1 MESIFGISLD
11 TYLVAVGTMAVLIVL
26 ILLYIA
32 IRNPLLVRL
41 GARNFTRRKS
51 QTVLIVIGLM
61 LSTLIVSAALVT
73 GDTVGQSIT
82 NRIYT
87 SLGSIDIIVDPDEE
101 KSEGMRSIKASDI
114 SVIRENFRD
123 DSRVDGIA
131 SILQIDVPAANQQAR
146 LSDPRAYLIGVVPD
160 QIRVFKQLQLS
171 DGELLDPEV
180 LNSGGVVVSERLAE
194 SINLNS
200 GDLVTL
206 FVENNPY
213 QFSVAAIVKDNGL
226 TAKDQAGPGS
236 KPGGGV
242 MMLLDDALTL
252 SGWEGPNI
260 LGISVA
266 GGVRNDLELV
276 DTVSGEVEEL
286 IGASNLSVEVVEN
299 KKDLVAIGSLVG
311 SVFVSFFI
319 IFGLFS
325 IAAGLMLIFLTFVM
339 LAAERRS
346 EMGMAR
352 AVGMKRLHLTQAFI
366 AEGMLYNVGS
376 ALVGAALG
384 VLVAWLM
391 ITLLGFIFASFG
403 TEIVLNVNPRALALA
418 YLVGI
423 VLTFVTVAFSSW
435 RAANLNIVRS
445 IRDIPEPDLLQSN
458 LGGIGELFR
467 STWSVAWTVIWSVI
481 GFVLTIA
488 LVGFVIPAVQVFSVF
503 GGQIGAAIGVTIG
516 LSAVILIVYFVRKLF
531 NYAYQKLSLVRLI
544 SRPVNKL
551 NIWSNTHRSGAG
563 WAVWMII
570 FGSLGV
576 YLGGWGDNV
585 NVPSWIGPQLWSYT
599 GGTTLIIFSLGILA
613 VYFGA
618 PPRLSFTSVGL
629 IAVWL
634 WLLPLPFSVLPG
646 FPETANGWNDPVQGV
661 FSLFGLGHEPIDG
674 NFEMFFVSGVAV
686 TAASIFVVV
695 YNATLLLAPLN
706 LARNVFKGVMPAVR
720 TAIAYPLA
728 SRFRTAMTLA
738 MFTLVVFGLVVL
750 SILNHNFSQVFAG
763 EEAQAGFDIAIEGN
777 PSNRIENIELALVNS
792 EFMDKKLLR
801 EDISS
806 ISSLRSATG
815 LLTGVDETDTR
826 DGLYSIQ
833 GMDPNF
839 ILTNELKLLTRAKG
853 YESDE
858 AVFMA
863 LASSSR
869 YAIIDESR
877 LKDGSNAF
885 GEPTSQNSFRI
896 ERTLS
901 EIDSSGWAP
910 IAVAVMDPFTG
921 LEQEFE
927 IVGIIS
933 NTSTQ
938 VRREWSALFISEQSV
953 DDVFGGGFKDMFYVV
968 AADNT
973 DLIGLANG
981 IESGLLEQGV
991 QAVSIRKEVD
1001 ESASQNA
1008 AFSALFEG
1016 FTALG
1021 LIVGIAA
1028 LGVIS
1033 FRTVAERRQ
1042 QIGMLRAIGYRS
1054 RLIGLS
1060 FFLESSF
1067 IAITGIL
1074 LGLGLG
1080 YAISYNILTSP
1091 EFAAAG
1097 LESNFD
1103 VPWLRIL
1110 VFIGAAYLASSLMTL
1125 IPARAASKVPVAEAL
1140 RYSG

>member
-11 TYLVAVGTMAVLIVL
+11 TYLIAVGTMAVLIVL

-51 QTVLIVIGLM
+51 QTVLILIGLM
-61 LSTLIVSAALVT
+61 LSTLIISAALVT

-87 SLGSIDIIVDPDEE
+87 SLGSIDIIVGPDEE
-101 KSEGMRSIKASDI
+101 KIEGIRSIKASDLSI
-114 SVIRENFRD
+114 IREELRED
-123 DSRVDGIA
+123 LRVDGVA
-131 SILQIDVPAANQQAR
+131 AVLQVDVPAANQQAR
-146 LSDPRAYLIGVVPD
+146 LSDPRAYLIGVIPD
-160 QIRVFKQLQLS
+160 EIRKFKQLELS
-171 DGELLDPEV
+171 DGEVLDPGI

-194 SINLNS
+194 SINLS
-200 GDLVTL
+200 AGDAVTL
-206 FVENNPY
+206 FVENTPH
-213 QFSVAAIVKDNGL
+213 QFLVAAIVRDNGL
-226 TAKDQAGPGS
+226 TAKDQAGPES

-242 MMLLDDALTL
+242 MMLLEDALTL

-260 LGISVA
+260 LVISTS
-266 GGVRNDLELV
+266 GGVRNDLEIV
-276 DTVSGEVEEL
+276 DTISGEVEAL
-286 IGASNLSVEVVEN
+286 IESSNLSVEVIEN

-403 TEIVLNVNPRALALA
+403 TEITLNVNPRALALA

-445 IRDIPEPDLLQSN
+445 IRDIPEPDLLQRD
-458 LGGIGELFR
+458 LGGFRELLR
-467 STWSVAWTVIWSVI
+467 STWSVACRVIWLVI
-481 GFVLTIA
+481 GFALTIS
-488 LVGFVIPAVQVFSVF
+488 LVGFVISAVQLFSIF
-503 GGQIGAAIGVTIG
+503 GGQIGAAIGVTLG
-516 LSAVILIVYFVRKLF
+516 LSGVILIVYFVRKLF
-531 NYAYQKLSLVRLI
+531 DYAHGKISLVRLI
-544 SRPVNKL
+544 SRPIDKL
-551 NIWSNTHRSGAG
+551 NAWSNTHRSGAG

-570 FGSLGV
+570 LGSLGV
-576 YLGGWGDNV
+576 YLGGWGANAV
-585 NVPSWIGPQLWSYT
+585 VPSWIGPQLWSYT
-599 GGTTLIIFSLGILA
+599 TGTTLIIFSLGILA

-634 WLLPLPFSVLPG
+634 WLLPLPFTIFPG
-646 FPETANGWNDPVQGV
+646 FPETANGWDDPIQGI
-661 FSLFGLGHEPIDG
+661 FSLFGLGHEPIEG

-686 TAASIFVVV
+686 TASSIFVVV

-706 LARNVFKGVMPAVR
+706 LVRNVFKGVMPAVR
-720 TAIAYPLA
+720 IAIAYPLA

-777 PSNRIENIELALVNS
+777 SSNRIKGIDLALTNS
-792 EFMDKKLLR
+792 EFMDKKLLG
-801 EDISS
+801 EGITS

-815 LLTGVDETDTR
+815 FLTGIDGTDTR
-826 DGLYSIQ
+826 DGLYSVQ
-833 GMDPNF
+833 GMDQSF
-839 ILTNELKLLTRAKG
+839 ISTNELKLLTRAKG
-853 YESDE
+853 YDSDE
-858 AVFMA
+858 AVFAA
-863 LASSSR
+863 LAASSR

-877 LKDGSNAF
+877 LKDGSNVF
-885 GEPTSQNSFRI
+885 GEPLSENSFRI
-896 ERTLS
+896 ERTLAD
-901 EIDSSGWAP
+901 IDSSGWEP
-910 IAVAVMDPFTG
+910 VAVAVMDPFTG

-927 IVGIIS
+927 IIGFIS
-933 NTSTQ
+933 STSTQ
-938 VRREWSALFISEQSV
+938 IRREWSALFVSEQSV
-953 DDVFGGGFKDMFYVV
+953 DDVFSGGYKDMFYVV
-968 AADNT
+968 ATENT
-973 DLIGLANG
+973 DVIELANA

-1042 QIGMLRAIGYRS
+1042 QIGMLRAIGFRS